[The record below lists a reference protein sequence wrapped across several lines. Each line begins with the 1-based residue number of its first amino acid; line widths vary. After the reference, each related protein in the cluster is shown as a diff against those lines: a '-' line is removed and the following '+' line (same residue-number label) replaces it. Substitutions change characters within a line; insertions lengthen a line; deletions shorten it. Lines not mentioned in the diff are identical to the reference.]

1 GSSNAAQGQ
10 VNRHD
15 LVLPSRTVADNA
27 LGEPSAA
34 PHTAAALQQQ
44 PRKQYGTDAPL
55 SSQVFVDDLGVED
68 VDEFEAELA
77 AVQNAKF
84 A

>member
-1 GSSNAAQGQ
+1 MGACGQGSSNAAQGQ

-55 SSQVFVDDLGVED
+55 SSQVRHVYLMCNHEPHDITS
-68 VDEFEAELA
+68 
-77 AVQNAKF
+77 
-84 A
+84 